1 MMRVTR
7 SEIARLKT
15 PSFTIGGLGLMT
27 VFGLMATA
35 IVLFT
40 VGSGSA
46 GGPPNTQ
53 GITLQALE
61 ASDGM
66 FLPVSNFVGMLGIV
80 ALAMWAM
87 AVTSDYSSGLIR
99 LLVQAQ
105 PNRLRLLGGKV
116 LALTAFTCLGTLVTT
131 IAVLIVSPG
140 LASLAGVSTNAWSS
154 GLLAT
159 AVEHYVQLT
168 ACVLLWGVV
177 GLFVG
182 MMTRSAGLS
191 IGIGIGYLMVFEGLA
206 GLLLDSAKKWLPG
219 SAFSAVASGG
229 SPDMAFGTAM
239 IVSVA
244 YAVGALALT
253 AVTFRRRDITA

>member
-1 MMRVTR
+1 MMRVIR

-15 PSFTIGGLGLMT
+15 PSFILGGLGLMT

-40 VGSGSA
+40 VGSGSVS
-46 GGPPNTQ
+46 GPPNTQ

-66 FLPVSNFVGMLGIV
+66 FVPVSNFVGMLGIV

-105 PNRLRLLGGKV
+105 PNRLRLLSGKV
-116 LALTAFTCLGTLVTT
+116 VALTALTCLATLVTSVV
-131 IAVLIVSPG
+131 ILIVSPG
-140 LASLAGVSTNAWSS
+140 IASLAGVSTSAWST
-154 GLLAT
+154 GLLGT

-229 SPDMAFGTAM
+229 SADMAFGTAM
-239 IVSVA
+239 IVAGA